1 MLTIVWDVDDVLN
14 ELMYQWFT
22 FSWLPENPDCSV
34 AYEEL
39 IKNPPHEVL
48 GISLETYLISLDEF
62 RRTDRAVN
70 MEPNPEVLAWMG
82 KHGDMFRH
90 IALTARPL
98 ETAPD
103 VAHWVMK
110 HFGAW
115 IRCVGVVPTRSA
127 VNVPVYDRTKGEFL
141 KWLSCGDVVVDDS
154 IENLAQT
161 QALGLK
167 TLLYPQPW
175 NRSPLTVNMLLK
187 ELTDLVVA
195 S

>member
-14 ELMYQWFT
+14 DLMYQWFT
-22 FSWLPENPDCSV
+22 FSWLPENPGCGV
-34 AYEEL
+34 TYEMLSE
-39 IKNPPHEVL
+39 NPPHEVL
-48 GISLETYLISLDEF
+48 DTSREEYLLSLDEF
-62 RRTDRAVN
+62 RRTDRAIN
-70 MEPNPEVLAWMG
+70 MKPNAEVLAWMG
-82 KHGDMFRH
+82 EFGGMFRH

-115 IRCVGVVPTRSA
+115 IRSVGVVPTRIA
-127 VNVPVYDRTKGEFL
+127 INVPVYDRTKGDFL
-141 KWLSCGDVVVDDS
+141 RWLSCGDIVVDDS
-154 IENLAQT
+154 TENLAQT

-175 NRSPLTVNMLLK
+175 NESPLTVTMLLK
-187 ELTDLVVA
+187 ELTKLVV
-195 S
+195 SR